1 MHIYFDGVDLSGA
14 DYNLTALSASMS
26 LGSPRNVASQ
36 NTPHRPGGTAWLL
49 GDEPR
54 QISVQA
60 ALWAG
65 DGEEFRVRQDR
76 LLNTLYA
83 ADLKSLRLDW
93 LYPDRYWLVRLQN
106 ATPVSA
112 FRQGLFA
119 QFQLDFLAP
128 DPYAFS
134 LTEFDNTYTIDSD
147 PYEFVLKEDTS
158 PATPVG
164 GSAPARPVY
173 TITNTGSQITGVTI
187 ENENTGDALT
197 WSGTLLQDDMI
208 RIDVDRQLIEK
219 STSGGA
225 TWSTVMYA
233 LNTGHVFPV
242 LQALAVNE
250 MSITGIDSGTIQVV
264 YRDRYL

>member
-1 MHIYFDGVDLSGA
+1 MRIYFGGIDLTGA

-36 NTPHRPGGTAWLL
+36 TTPHRPGGTAWLL
-49 GDEPR
+49 GDDPR

-60 ALWAG
+60 ALWG
-65 DGEEFRVRQDR
+65 DDEEQFRARQDR

-106 ATPVSA
+106 ASPVSA

-128 DPYAFS
+128 DPHAFS
-134 LTEFDNTYTIDSD
+134 ITEFDETFTINSD
-147 PYEFVLKEDTS
+147 PYQFALQDDTS

-173 TITNTGSQITGVTI
+173 TITNTGTEITGVTL
-187 ENENTGDALT
+187 ENETTGDAIIWGGSLDQNDK
-197 WSGTLLQDDMI
+197 LRL
-208 RIDVDRQLIEK
+208 DVDRQLVEK

-225 TWSTVMYA
+225 TWSTVMA
-233 LNTGHVFPV
+233 PLNTGHVFPV

-250 MSITGIDSGTIQVV
+250 MKITGISSGSIQVV